1 MTQLPDVDELTL
13 EQRVRL
19 LSGGDFWH
27 TRPVPEHGVSAVTLT
42 DGPHGIRAQSSTS
55 ERFDLS
61 HNEPA
66 TCFPTA
72 VTLASSWDEELVEE
86 VGRALGTEARALGV
100 TVALGPGM
108 NIKRHPLGGRNFEY
122 LSEDPLVSGRMAAA
136 MVRGIQSRGVGACL
150 KHFAVNNQ
158 ESHRFVV
165 DAVVDERT
173 LRELYLAGFEHA
185 LTARPWAVMAAY
197 NRLDGVHCTDNPWL
211 LSTVLRDQWG
221 FDGVVVSDWGAVE
234 DRAAAVRAGTDL
246 EMPGTAGESDR
257 EVLGAVRSGR
267 LEREHVTASAR
278 RVLELVARAPGGE
291 QDRFPAERHH
301 ALARRAA
308 AEGTVLLT
316 NDGTLPLSRQHTVAL
331 IGAFA
336 ESPRYQGNGSS
347 LVTPTRLDTA
357 LEELRSRGVTLHYA
371 RGYEPGDSGR
381 NPALIAEAVEAA
393 RQADVAVVLA
403 GLPPT
408 HETEGVDRQELGL
421 PAQHDDLVNAVC
433 AVNPRTVVALSN
445 GGPVAMPWVDRPAAI
460 LECYLGGQA
469 GGAALVDV
477 LYGDAEPAGRLA
489 ESFPVAVSDVAAN
502 PFFPG
507 QPHQVEHREGLF
519 VGYRHHTTSGVRPLF
534 PFGHGLGYT
543 TFAWGE
549 ATVDRQRLGA
559 GESVTVSLEVTNTG
573 DRAGSEVV
581 QVYVHDRTGVVLR
594 PRRELR
600 GFAKVRLDPGRSTT
614 VGVELGPRAFAYY
627 DVERAEWTVPRG
639 TFDIEVARSGAE
651 VVHTLPVEVTEG
663 AHTSPE
669 PPTTPPVAL
678 DDAAFRRRL
687 GGPVPTPRA
696 VRPFSRESTVGEI
709 SSTVLG
715 GLFARVLRRA
725 MPVGE
730 DVLGEGA
737 ATGMLDRAV
746 AEMPLRGLVRL
757 SGGRLRG
764 EVVDLLV
771 DALNGGR
778 VSTGMRA
785 LRTAA
790 EAFGSRI
797 AGAVPLRRQTRKSP
811 EDTH

>member
-1 MTQLPDVDELTL
+1 MTELPDVDELTL

-27 TRPVPEHGVSAVTLT
+27 TRPVPEHGVPAVTLT
-42 DGPHGIRAQSSTS
+42 DGPHGIRAQSATS

-100 TVALGPGM
+100 AVALGPGM

-197 NRLDGVHCTDNPWL
+197 NRLNGLHCTDNPRL
-211 LSTVLRDQWG
+211 LSMVLRGQWG
-221 FDGVVVSDWGAVE
+221 FDGLVVSDWGAVE

-246 EMPGTAGESDR
+246 EMPGTAGDSDR
-257 EVLGAVRSGR
+257 EVLAAVRSGR
-267 LEREHVTASAR
+267 LEREHVTDSAR
-278 RVLELVARAPGGE
+278 RVLELVGRAPRDGSGG
-291 QDRFPAERHH
+291 FPVERHH

-316 NDGTLPLSRQHTVAL
+316 NDGTLPLSRQRTVAL

-347 LVTPTRLDTA
+347 LVTPTQLDTA
-357 LEELRSRGVTLHYA
+357 LEELRGRGVNPHYA
-371 RGYEPGDSGR
+371 RGYEPGDSER
-381 NPALIAEAVEAA
+381 NPTLVAEAVEAA
-393 RQADVAVVLA
+393 RRADVAVVLA
-403 GLPPT
+403 GLPGAY
-408 HETEGVDRQELGL
+408 ETEGVDRQDLGL
-421 PAQHDDLVNAVC
+421 PAQHDDLINAVC
-433 AVNPRTVVALSN
+433 AANPRTVVALSN
-445 GGPVAMPWVDRPAAI
+445 GAPVAMPWVDRPAAI

-477 LYGDAEPAGRLA
+477 LHGDVEPAGRLA
-489 ESFPVAVSDVAAN
+489 ESLPVAVSDVAAN

-507 QPHQVEHREGLF
+507 RPHQVEHREGLF

-543 TFAWGE
+543 TFEWGA

-559 GESVTVSLEVTNTG
+559 EESVTVSLEVTNTG
-573 DRAGSEVV
+573 DRGGSEVV

-614 VGVELGPRAFAYY
+614 VEVELGPRAFAYY

-639 TFDIEVARSGAE
+639 TFDIEVARSSAD
-651 VVHTLPVEVTEG
+651 VVHTLPVELTEG
-663 AHTSPE
+663 VSTSPE
-669 PPTTPPVAL
+669 PPTTPPVAT
-678 DDAAFRRRL
+678 DDAAFRQRL

-696 VRPFSRESTVGEI
+696 VLPFTRESTVAEI
-709 SSTVLG
+709 SSTALG

-725 MPVGE
+725 TPVGE
-730 DVLGEGA
+730 DALGEGA
-737 ATGMLDRAV
+737 VTGTLDRV
-746 AEMPLRGLVRL
+746 LSEMPLRGLARL

-771 DALNGGR
+771 DALNGRR
-778 VSTGMRA
+778 VSTGVRV

-790 EAFGSRI
+790 EAVGGRIVGGIPFRRETRGISR
-797 AGAVPLRRQTRKSP
+797 
-811 EDTH
+811 DTH